1 MCFPR
6 SHPDPAQTALVMSG
20 GEDGTARVMHVQNKR
35 VLGTMT
41 HCDSGEV
48 RVCPLD
54 ESEAGE
60 GSKCGYYC
68 MIDFGGRQLQATL
81 SGAMDVFV

>member
-1 MCFPR
+1 
-6 SHPDPAQTALVMSG
+6 MSG

-41 HCDSGEV
+41 HCGSGEV

-54 ESEAGE
+54 EREAGE
-60 GSKCGYYC
+60 GSKCGYSTRLTLG
-68 MIDFGGRQLQATL
+68 DGNPRQLCPTPW
-81 SGAMDVFV
+81 VFSSDSAGM